1 VPVPSKT
8 SLSSS
13 NNNSNNN
20 SNNINR
26 ADRTLNI
33 LVKPEPI
40 LLNLNL
46 LTRVNNIMGNSR
58 VEHGEVPV
66 DNIINSSNNNNTIT
80 TIIITTTSIIT
91 ITSNIDLRGKTMPV
105 SRDINMRGNIPVG

>member
-13 NNNSNNN
+13 NN

-40 LLNLNL
+40 LLNHNL

-66 DNIINSSNNNNTIT
+66 DNIINSSNNNNNTIT
-80 TIIITTTSIIT
+80 TTIITTTSIIT
-91 ITSNIDLRGKTMPV
+91 ITSNIDLRGKTMGV
-105 SRDINMRGNIPVG
+105 SRDTDMRGNIPGG